1 MKILKI
7 VFVLLMLTGV
17 KVWAQQPIS
26 IDARLQGTWHIRSV
40 TATYSHMQTGALLQQ
55 KEITASDSIQLLS
68 GSIFLRLEF
77 AGNECTAKQ
86 AYSRQTWS
94 CASRDTGVLEF
105 KQLPMSQEKAPNDP
119 QQSPP
124 LRWPYRFDQTRQL
137 TSGPFIIGYMDAS
150 GKPVKVLYSCHYIKD

>member
-17 KVWAQQPIS
+17 KVWAQQPTS

-55 KEITASDSIQLLS
+55 KEITASDSIQRLS

-105 KQLPMSQEKAPNDP
+105 KQLPLGPEKMPNDP
-119 QQSPP
+119 QQQPP
-124 LRWPYRFDQTRQL
+124 LRWPYRFDQTGQL
-137 TSGPFIIGYMDAS
+137 TAGPFTIGYMDAS

>member
-17 KVWAQQPIS
+17 KVWAQQPTS

-55 KEITASDSIQLLS
+55 KEITAPDSIQRLS

-77 AGNECTAKQ
+77 AGNECTVKQ
-86 AYSRQTWS
+86 AYSRQIWN

-105 KQLPMSQEKAPNDP
+105 KLLPVEPEKAPNDP
-119 QQSPP
+119 QSPP
-124 LRWPYRFDQTRQL
+124 LRWPYRFDQPGQL
-137 TSGPFIIGYMDAS
+137 TSGPFTIGYMDAS